1 MVTHLVPSVMIA
13 VSCVAAVSAAGRSP
27 SRLDVKPFVLAAAM
41 AGECRA
47 SESVLALARSES
59 ARVWSRAGV
68 SIRWVPPSE
77 LPYES
82 SPLEWLLVRCA
93 DGATAAADSDSP
105 YKVPIAAIRFIAERP
120 TNTIVVNVDNA
131 DTLLQRD
138 APQLRGEPEWFVPF
152 REIRLGRMLGR
163 AIAHEIGHFLTQSG
177 GHTRSGLMRAS
188 HSVAALTGPSLG
200 PFRAPDTSQ
209 Y

>member
-1 MVTHLVPSVMIA
+1 MVRHLLPGVIIT

-27 SRLDVKPFVLAAAM
+27 SRLDVKPFVLSAAM
-41 AGECRA
+41 AGACRV

-59 ARVWSRAGV
+59 SRVWSPAGISV
-68 SIRWVPPSE
+68 RWVQPSE

-82 SPLEWLLVRCA
+82 SPSEWLLIRCA
-93 DGATAAADSDSP
+93 DGATPAASSESP
-105 YKVPIAAIRFIAERP
+105 YRVPIAAIRFIAERP
-120 TNTIVVNVDNA
+120 TNTIVLNVNNA

-138 APQLRGEPEWFVPF
+138 APQSRGEPDWFVPF